1 MRILHLYKAYAP
13 VLGGIENHI
22 RALAEAQS
30 AEGHQVRVLVT
41 TQPGMPSSER
51 LNGVDVERAPSLGT
65 LASTPLSPALIQ
77 SARSAR
83 VDLIHLHAPYPVA
96 EVAVLGRRNAPYV
109 ITLHADPTRPVQR
122 LILAAYAPLFRRVV
136 DGARALLVTSPQAAH
151 RSRWVEPGDPRI
163 AIVPLGSDPERF
175 RPTASSPN
183 VPGSPLRILFTGML
197 RHYKGVDVLLKALPL
212 ITHAVSLTVA
222 GAGPELE
229 RLRALSRQLDLS
241 ERVSFL
247 GRIAE
252 DALPTLYQTHDLFVL
267 PAVSAAEAFGQ
278 VLVEAMLSGLPCI
291 TTELG
296 TGTSFVVQDGV
307 TGRVVEPRSP
317 EALATTIDRLA
328 AEPELRRRL
337 GRAGRDRAL
346 EHFTTARMLADV
358 RAVYAGVVSGGGGS
372 IHEPIHR

>member
-1 MRILHLYKAYAP
+1 
-13 VLGGIENHI
+13 
-22 RALAEAQS
+22 
-30 AEGHQVRVLVT
+30 
-41 TQPGMPSSER
+41 
-51 LNGVDVERAPSLGT
+51 
-65 LASTPLSPALIQ
+65 
-77 SARSAR
+77 
-83 VDLIHLHAPYPVA
+83 
-96 EVAVLGRRNAPYV
+96 
-109 ITLHADPTRPVQR
+109 
-122 LILAAYAPLFRRVV
+122 
-136 DGARALLVTSPQAAH
+136 
-151 RSRWVEPGDPRI
+151 
-163 AIVPLGSDPERF
+163 
-175 RPTASSPN
+175 

-197 RHYKGVDVLLKALPL
+197 RHYKGVDVLLQALPL
-212 ITHAVSLTVA
+212 VTRAVSLTVA

-229 RLRALSRQLDLS
+229 RLRALSRQLGLS

-247 GRIAE
+247 GRIADE
-252 DALPTLYQTHDLFVL
+252 ALPALYQSHDLFVL

-317 EALATTIDRLA
+317 DALATTIDRLA

-337 GRAGRDRAL
+337 GQAGRDRAL
-346 EHFTTARMLADV
+346 EHFTTARMLGDV